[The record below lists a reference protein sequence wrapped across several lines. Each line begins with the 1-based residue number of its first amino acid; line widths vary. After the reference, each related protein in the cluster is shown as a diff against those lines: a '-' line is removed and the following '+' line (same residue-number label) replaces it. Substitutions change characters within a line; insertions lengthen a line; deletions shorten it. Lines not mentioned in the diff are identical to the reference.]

1 MVSCWFSLKPS
12 TDTGWCGHQTHGRL
26 GGGLLLVV
34 ARHGGRRMMSTC
46 FKGLKDVETTKQIF
60 KIQELY
66 IYIHRV
72 HPGLGL
78 VWETSWK
85 KHIRI
90 WDSRPVA
97 SDFAGSVR
105 WGMKIST
112 SDWDFCWFSSYV
124 HSPRGKWLQ
133 AAWEYPLKLW
143 SNGDD
148 GGRGDPKIPFGNFNL
163 RSQPHV

>member
-1 MVSCWFSLKPS
+1 MRASDPRTFGRRVASSSCAPWRKEDDVDVLQGVERCWNQQADFQ
-12 TDTGWCGHQTHGRL
+12 DTG
-26 GGGLLLVV
+26 
-34 ARHGGRRMMSTC
+34 
-46 FKGLKDVETTKQIF
+46 I
-60 KIQELY
+60 IY
-66 IYIHRV
+66 YIHRV